1 MAGVDLVIAGQ
12 GRDFRQ
18 RLQLDLHAAAGKV
31 VRPQEPA
38 KSVSPVK
45 SASPQMSVT
54 PPGVWPGVSMTRKV
68 RLPTLTSSPSL

>member
-1 MAGVDLVIAGQ
+1 M
-12 GRDFRQ
+12 
-18 RLQLDLHAAAGKV
+18 RLRLLSSAFMSPPGKS
-31 VRPQEPA
+31 VRPQERR

-68 RLPTLTSSPSL
+68 SEPTCTVSPSP

>member
-1 MAGVDLVIAGQ
+1 MLPPS
-12 GRDFRQ
+12 
-18 RLQLDLHAAAGKV
+18 KS